1 VSFATCLL
9 CLAPVLFGAI
19 VLGPLAPAASA
30 AAPWATN
37 AAASAR
43 HAPQRLARLS
53 LFAERGAFAAAVAG
67 SGAIEGTVTA
77 KASGAPVA
85 GIEVCAL
92 EFEGEQFGGC
102 AETAADGTYEIEGLA
117 VGEYA
122 VEFFVP
128 EGLDYLNQFWDGKAR
143 ALEAQPVSV
152 SEGGVSA
159 GIDAQLIAGAGID
172 GFVTGP
178 TAAGLAGIEVCA
190 EPLTGGVE
198 GRCTA
203 TSGAQGAYS
212 LAGLSPGRYEV
223 SFSAAAD
230 MNYATE
236 FYDGSKDGTP
246 ARTHAEPVE
255 LIAEATRGETN
266 ARMHAGGIVE
276 GTVTAAKDSSP
287 ISGIEVCAVQAA
299 NEVARCA
306 KSGPGGSYEIEGL
319 ADGATTVSF
328 EVPFTAT
335 LDYADQFYDGKA
347 RPQEAD
353 ALAVEEGV
361 TLTGIDAALEEGG
374 RIEGLVTSAADGHAL
389 AAIEVCASPV
399 DPEGAGIRC
408 VLTNGEG
415 RYQLDALAE
424 ESYDVEFSDSEGEYA
439 TQFYKEAGAPG
450 EAEAVAVQLAS
461 TVGSIDAALL
471 FQAPRARSQPTI
483 SGRAV
488 EGETLTA
495 THASWTGKPTS
506 YLDEWGLCPTGEV
519 SEACTTIGKGE
530 TLTLSAADVGGT
542 IALREKAANAAG
554 FSTSYAYSRTTAIV
568 VQRAPQGG
576 GSSQPEPG
584 GQVGQQG
591 LDGGG
596 VLGSTS
602 RLPSVA
608 QLKALLGK
616 LLRVPSGRAAR
627 IGSLVGHGG
636 YTLSFRALSAGSLMI
651 SWYAQPH
658 GAAHA
663 VLVAHVHLGLAGA
676 GRVKVRVVLT
686 ARGRRMLRRAP
697 RGEVRVLA
705 KGVLTASGQT
715 PVSVSRNVTLTR

>member
-1 VSFATCLL
+1 MSLATCLL
-9 CLAPVLFGAI
+9 CLVPVLLGAV
-19 VLGPLAPAASA
+19 VLGPLARSARA
-30 AAPWATN
+30 AAPWVAN
-37 AAASAR
+37 GAASATR
-43 HAPQRLARLS
+43 SPHRLARPS
-53 LFAERGAFAAAVAG
+53 LFAARGAFAAAVAG

-77 KASGAPVA
+77 KSSGAPVA

-92 EFEGEQFGGC
+92 EFEGELFGGC
-102 AETAADGTYEIEGLA
+102 AETAADGTYEIEGLGA
-117 VGEYA
+117 GEYA

-128 EGLDYLNQFWDGKAR
+128 EGLDYLDQFWDGKSR
-143 ALEAQPVSV
+143 AFEAQPVSV
-152 SEGGVSA
+152 GEGDVSA
-159 GIDAQLIAGAGID
+159 GIDAQLIAGAGIG

-178 TAAGLAGIEVCA
+178 AATGLAGIEVCA

-223 SFSAAAD
+223 SFSAPGD

-246 ARTHAEPVE
+246 ARAHAEPIE

-287 ISGIEVCAVQAA
+287 VGGVEVCAVQAA

-306 KSGPGGSYEIEGL
+306 TSGAGGGYEIEGL

-328 EVPFTAT
+328 EVPFTST
-335 LDYADQFYDGKA
+335 LDYADQFYDGKS
-347 RPQEAD
+347 RPQEAE
-353 ALAVEEGV
+353 ALAVEAGK
-361 TLTGIDAALEEGG
+361 TLTGIDAALQEGG

-389 AAIEVCASPV
+389 AAIEVCAFPV
-399 DPEGAGIRC
+399 DPEGAGVRC
-408 VLTNGEG
+408 ALTNGEG

-439 TQFYKEAGAPG
+439 TQFYKQAGAPG
-450 EAEAVAVQLAS
+450 EAETVAVKLAA

-471 FQAPRARSQPTI
+471 FQAPRALSQPAV

-519 SEACTTIGKGE
+519 SEACATIGKGE
-530 TLTLSAADVGGT
+530 TLTLTAADVGGT

-568 VQRAPQGG
+568 VQRAPQTGTPP
-576 GSSQPEPG
+576 QQPG

-616 LLRVPSGRAAR
+616 LLRVPTGRAAR
-627 IGSLVGHGG
+627 IGSLVGRGG
-636 YTLSFRALSAGSLMI
+636 YTLSFRALSAGSLTI

-658 GAAHA
+658 GSAHA

-676 GRVKVRVVLT
+676 GRVKARVVLT
-686 ARGRRMLRRAP
+686 ARGRRMLRHAS
-697 RGEVRVLA
+697 RGGLRVLA
-705 KGVLTASGQT
+705 KGMLVASGQT
-715 PVSVSRNVTLTR
+715 PVSASRHVTLAR